1 MSLVPSLVSLVD
13 KFSDADDTRV
23 FPKSPDHQDVNT
35 SRNSTQTHQEAFSL
49 MINGKKHTLG
59 DEVPSEANLFHRRRP
74 TEPDKHT
81 DKLPFCSKCCKKGE
95 KGEVSSV
102 IVCLFCSL
110 LPSSYLCFTKVRPLS
125 RKVGRHS
132 LLITTGKPVL
142 RYSPLWMAPY
152 RFRASLASH

>member
-1 MSLVPSLVSLVD
+1 MSLVD

-81 DKLPFCSKCCKKGE
+81 DKLPFLQQMLQKGRE
-95 KGEVSSV
+95 RGG
-102 IVCLFCSL
+102 LLGDSL
-110 LPSSYLCFTKVRPLS
+110 PL
-125 RKVGRHS
+125 
-132 LLITTGKPVL
+132 LL
-142 RYSPLWMAPY
+142 
-152 RFRASLASH
+152 LAAFFISIFY